1 MSAQTL
7 ALALLVA
14 LVLAVPAAWA
24 HDPPRQR
31 SAAQL
36 MDVLMWNRE
45 PIGGPFA
52 LVDHQG
58 RRRTDA
64 DYRGKLLLVY
74 FGFTGCV
81 DVCPTDLLH
90 IGQALDKLG
99 EAGKGVQPLFI
110 TVDPA
115 RDTPRR
121 LAAYVPSFHP
131 TLVGLSGSA
140 GAVRR
145 AADHYRV
152 YFRKSPGGSA
162 TDYDVDHSAYV
173 YLMDRDGSYLD
184 FFPPGTSAD
193 RMAEVLRPFLA
204 RP

>member
-1 MSAQTL
+1 MRAQVAT
-7 ALALLVA
+7 LALLVA
-14 LVLAVPAAWA
+14 WTGAGA
-24 HDPPRQR
+24 HQPEQR

-45 PIGGPFA
+45 AIGGPFA

-58 RRRTDA
+58 RPRTDA
-64 DYRGKLLLVY
+64 DYRGKYLLVY
-74 FGFTGCV
+74 FGFTSCV

-90 IGQALDKLG
+90 IGQAVARLG

-115 RDTPRR
+115 RDTPKR

-140 GAVRR
+140 AAIRR

-152 YFRKSPGGSA
+152 YFKKVPGRTAGE
-162 TDYDVDHSAYV
+162 YNVDHSAYI
-173 YLMDRDGSYLD
+173 YLVDRDGKYID
-184 FFPPGTSAD
+184 FFPPGTPAD
-193 RMAEVLRPFLA
+193 RMVEILRPLLA
-204 RP
+204 AQ